1 MRGTGGRGKPGR
13 MGAGANLS
21 EAGTARG
28 FHKRKSMRKGEGRYG
43 GYPTLPY
50 PAPRRLAVF
59 WLFALSRAHAG
70 PRAGQHDAHLVLAPG
85 TWHPV
90 NRLVSCLAW
99 LTVRCPR
106 RR

>member
-43 GYPTLPY
+43 GFS
-50 PAPRRLAVF
+50 APRCLAVS
-59 WLFALSRAHAG
+59 WLFAVLRAHAG
-70 PRAGQHDAHLVLAPG
+70 PRTGQHDTHLVLAPG
-85 TWHPV
+85 TWNPV
-90 NRLVSCLAW
+90 HHSVSCLAW

-106 RR
+106 R